1 MKCSTNSKRISGY
14 IHLVSVLIIAIFT
27 FIQIYSIEKHKNTRY
42 WIPIAIIITILLHLP
57 NLICLA
63 LNEWHGWYT
72 IIGSILAIIL
82 NSYLIYHL
90 ANTDIS
96 IKVH

>member
-1 MKCSTNSKRISGY
+1 MKCSPKYKRISGY
-14 IHLVSVLIIAIFT
+14 IHLVSVLIIGIFT
-27 FIQIYSIEKHKNTRY
+27 FIQIYSIEKHNNTRY

-63 LNEWHGWYT
+63 LKEWHGWYT

-90 ANTDIS
+90 TNTDLS
-96 IKVH
+96 IRVH